1 MASHSVEPS
10 LESIRHSASEVSW
23 DSSDLEA
30 EWVEELE
37 EENLVVYLEKNCSLG
52 LDDSRRSSGHADFLC
67 CVGEFVL

>member
-52 LDDSRRSSGHADFLC
+52 LDDIRPSSGHAGFLC